1 ADTREEEEMNSCRAA
16 PASPTEDEDLLTEI
30 LLRLPARPSSLPR
43 ASLVC
48 KSWRRLVTDPQFVRR
63 FWAKHREAPIV
74 GLFVQQNLDEFT
86 FMSIWE
92 RPDVIPPE
100 RFSLRVD
107 GIQGGV
113 WSFRGCRHGRVVFTN
128 HERIGYGVR
137 EVLVWDPVTGDRR
150 CLGLPCHPGHDWSKS
165 HVQAEVHCVARDKGH
180 VHGACHWSPFK
191 VVLACA
197 DKGVARACDTPSHL
211 VGSRS
216 ILVGNILYWFLFGAR
231 IGILELDL
239 DSQNLAVID
248 MPPDADALQGDLLL
262 STLGGG
268 LGFIT
273 VLGDDL
279 QLWVRMTDSDGV
291 AGWMPG
297 HTIDPYEL
305 LALKSGEWIKRVMG
319 IAADV
324 NVMVVST
331 RIGVFMVHLE
341 SLQFEKIFESNT
353 FPDLPPTIYT
363 YPFTSFCAAG
373 NSICS

>member
-1 ADTREEEEMNSCRAA
+1 M
-16 PASPTEDEDLLTEI
+16 
-30 LLRLPARPSSLPR
+30 
-43 ASLVC
+43 
-48 KSWRRLVTDPQFVRR
+48 
-63 FWAKHREAPIV
+63 
-74 GLFVQQNLDEFT
+74 
-86 FMSIWE
+86 
-92 RPDVIPPE
+92 
-100 RFSLRVD
+100 
-107 GIQGGV
+107 
-113 WSFRGCRHGRVVFTN
+113 
-128 HERIGYGVR
+128 
-137 EVLVWDPVTGDRR
+137 
-150 CLGLPCHPGHDWSKS
+150 
-165 HVQAEVHCVARDKGH
+165 
-180 VHGACHWSPFK
+180 
-191 VVLACA
+191 
-197 DKGVARACDTPSHL
+197 
-211 VGSRS
+211 
-216 ILVGNILYWFLFGAR
+216 
-231 IGILELDL
+231 